1 MTDDPFDIVAVAS
14 TSPSIRSTTLRT
26 TLTLL
31 LGAALLLGCSAEP
44 SSPPAGNP
52 ASSANQQEATARIGD
67 TTVRATVL
75 QTALLGELVA
85 DKYGI
90 ARADNQVMLLVGLR
104 QGESSEETS
113 VPARITATATD
124 LRGQRHA
131 IELRELH
138 SGDLLD
144 YLGTVQ
150 VSLPDTLRFEL
161 DITLENGAHST
172 MRFNREFLPL

>member
-1 MTDDPFDIVAVAS
+1 MS
-14 TSPSIRSTTLRT
+14 RSLRSS
-26 TLTLL
+26 LTLL
-31 LGAALLLGCSAEP
+31 LGAALLLGCSSEP
-44 SSPPAGNP
+44 SSPATGNP
-52 ASSANQQEATARIGD
+52 APSSHQQETTTRIGD

-75 QTALLGELVA
+75 QTAMLGELVA
-85 DKYGI
+85 GKYGI
-90 ARADNQVMLLVGLR
+90 VRAENQVMLLIGLR
-104 QGESSEETS
+104 QGESSKEAS

-124 LRGQRHA
+124 LRGQRHT

-144 YLGTVQ
+144 YFGTVK

-161 DITLENGAHST
+161 DITLESGAHST